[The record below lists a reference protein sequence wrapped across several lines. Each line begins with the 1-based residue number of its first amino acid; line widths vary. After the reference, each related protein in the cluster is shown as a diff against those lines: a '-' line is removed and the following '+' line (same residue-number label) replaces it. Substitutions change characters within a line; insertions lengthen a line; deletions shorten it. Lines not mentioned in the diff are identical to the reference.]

1 MLDKVVAEETHVLRA
16 GSGTVETDERRSSGE
31 PASGDV
37 NSLTFDERGKVYRSG
52 AEIRRHI
59 VPALRE
65 TFARLERDGWL
76 EKLSEAGMVRTW
88 GIDDCTIGH
97 EVLPFITYPQE
108 WTLRMLHGA
117 ALCTLDVSMVLNRV
131 GLRLHDPH
139 CWNVSFRHGRPVY
152 LDFSSIV
159 EGKNL
164 GVRWIHDF
172 FLGFYV
178 PLWLGSR
185 SLLNKAFRRLA
196 RAVQFTEHD
205 WRLGPQPRAEWR
217 QAFGPRRLGRLCR
230 KFWRIVDSSSAG
242 GDPLRMLENLREH
255 VASLDFGAIETPF
268 GDYKDPG
275 GEFGDLASYSPKAVA
290 VCKLLQMLP
299 PGRVV
304 DLACNKGWFCGLAA
318 SMGHTALGIDLD
330 ENAVDAA
337 RETRAGQWGFD
348 VAKMNVLW
356 PTPAQG
362 AFLMYPAALDRWQC
376 DTVMLIAVE
385 HHLVLRNR
393 VGFEALAVLAKRLG
407 AGNVIIE
414 WVGSDDVVVQW
425 WLKQKT
431 IEALPAWYTE
441 TEFVAAFSKHFPKHQ
456 KGPSGAGYDGFPEPI
471 RRTMY
476 LFQR

>member
-1 MLDKVVAEETHVLRA
+1 MLDKVLAEKAQWPEA
-16 GSGTVETDERRSSGE
+16 GSGTVVMDQEFPSAEPRNGE
-31 PASGDV
+31 V
-37 NSLTFDERGKVYRSG
+37 NPLTFDERGKVYRSG

-59 VPALRE
+59 VPELRE
-65 TFARLERDGWL
+65 TFARLERDGSL
-76 EKLSEAGMVRTW
+76 AKLTEAGMVRTW
-88 GIDDCTIGH
+88 GIDDCTVGH

-108 WTLRMLHGA
+108 WTLRMLHAA
-117 ALCTLDVSMVLNRV
+117 ALCTLDVSIVLNRA

-164 GVRWIHDF
+164 GVRWVHDF

-185 SLLNKAFRRLA
+185 RPLNKVFRRLA
-196 RAVQFTEHD
+196 RAVQFNEHD

-217 QAFGPRRLGRLCR
+217 QAFGPMRLGRLCR
-230 KFWRIVDSSSAG
+230 KFWSIVNSSPAG
-242 GDPLRMLENLREH
+242 CDPLQMLEKLREH
-255 VASLDFGAIETPF
+255 VASLDFGKLETPF

-275 GEFGDLASYSPKAVA
+275 GGFGDRASYSPKAKA
-290 VCKLLQMLP
+290 VCTLLESLP

-318 SMGHTALGIDLD
+318 SMGHIALGIDLD

-337 RETRAGQWGFD
+337 RESRAGQWGID

-356 PTPAQG
+356 PTPGQG
-362 AFLMYPAALDRWQC
+362 AFLMYQPALDRWQC

-393 VGFEALAVLAKRLG
+393 IGFEALAVLARRLG
-407 AGNVIIE
+407 ANNVIIE
-414 WVGSDDVVVQW
+414 WVASDDVVVQW
-425 WLKQKT
+425 WLKEKT

-441 TEFVAAFSKHFPKHQ
+441 TDFVATFSRHFPRHRKV
-456 KGPSGAGYDGFPEPI
+456 PSGAGYDGFPEPI